1 MAGDMAG
8 DAQFGRGNRAMTTGN
23 GAQPGDRD
31 IVERLIRLEAEAL
44 AGMLLYWR
52 SRTGKERKRWLTAA
66 GASRTP

>member
-1 MAGDMAG
+1 
-8 DAQFGRGNRAMTTGN
+8 MTTGN